1 MNKTQKIFIIGILIG
16 LLGGVIL
23 GTLYQQMIFMNGL
36 VRFAYN
42 LEGVEI
48 NIDLNETIMVDRMY
62 ELMEKDKPI
71 NYINKTK
78 TVPADFIGP
87 LQKGTIRE
95 VKA

>member
-1 MNKTQKIFIIGILIG
+1 MNNELKIFIIGLCLG
-16 LLGGVIL
+16 LMLGVSI
-23 GTLYQQMIFMNGL
+23 M
-36 VRFAYN
+36 
-42 LEGVEI
+42 EI
-48 NIDLNETIMVDRMY
+48 IYKPVFIIDLNETIMVDRMY